1 MPASM
6 TLNYFGLPGRAEAT
20 RVALAYAGENFEDH
34 KMDFAEYG
42 ACKWAGKGLPVLE
55 MDGAEYTQSTA
66 LLRYAGKL
74 GGLYPDDALGALKVD
89 EIVMLGEDIMG
100 KLFSCMG
107 EKDDTVA
114 KGLLAGKIKTLL
126 EVLVTKIEAS
136 PSEFCV
142 GDSLTIA
149 DLQVH
154 AIIANVEANFLTG
167 IPTTLIKDTAAPLE
181 EVQTAVLEDPKVKA
195 YYASKEA

>member
-20 RVALAYAGENFEDH
+20 RVALAYACKDFEDRQ
-34 KMDFAEYG
+34 MEFAEYG
-42 ACKWAGKGLPVLE
+42 DSKWAGKGLPVLE
-55 MDGAEYTQSTA
+55 MDGVEYTQSTA

-74 GGLYPDDALGALKVD
+74 GGLFPEDPLAALKVD
-89 EIVMLGEDIMG
+89 EIVMLTEDIMG
-100 KLFSCMG
+100 MVLSCVE
-107 EKDDTVA
+107 EKDDTLA
-114 KGLLAGKIKTLL
+114 KGFLEGKIKILL
-126 EVLVTKIEAS
+126 EVLVTKIATS
-136 PSEFCV
+136 PSKFCV

-154 AIIANVEANFLTG
+154 ALIANVEADFCTG
-167 IPTTLIKDTAAPLE
+167 IPATLIKDTAAPLM
-181 EVQTAVLEDPKVKA
+181 EVHAAVLEDPKVKA

>member
-20 RVALAYAGENFEDH
+20 RVALAYAGKDFEDH
-34 KMDFAEYG
+34 QMDFAEYG
-42 ACKWAGKGLPVLE
+42 ASKWAGKGVPVLE

-66 LLRYAGKL
+66 LLSYAGKL
-74 GGLYPDDALGALKVD
+74 GGLYPEDTLAALKVD
-89 EIVMLGEDIMG
+89 EIVMIGEDIMA
-100 KLFSCMG
+100 KIFSCMG

-114 KGLLAGKIKTLL
+114 KGLLEGKIKTLL
-126 EVLVTKIEAS
+126 EVLVTKISAS
-136 PSEFCV
+136 PSRFCV

-154 AIIANVEANFLTG
+154 AVIANVEANFCTG
-167 IPTTLIKDTAAPLE
+167 IPTTLVKDTAAPLL
-181 EVQTAVLEDPKVKA
+181 EVQAAVLDDPKVKA
-195 YYASKEA
+195 YYASKTA